1 MKQCP
6 FCKTK
11 IKDGWISCPIC
22 SYTWT
27 CLECKGEIE
36 SDWVICPFC
45 GTKISQPPIVEIS
58 LKESYCMPEPQWD
71 KNQIERDIKEFDDKF
86 KPWFETAVSKVPL
99 SYPVAWI
106 LIGQIMFFFYY
117 IIAKYHNESD
127 MLFHDGGF
135 FIIIFIVC
143 LMVAVTYAI
152 KKIRAFY
159 LQTSKVVNLSHDQLK
174 RFYEKNLNQ
183 MFNTRYMQMGGVAV
197 IAMLYFTLMNL
208 GIWYKSP
215 ALTFSYLVISLL
227 AAFLW
232 GNCLII
238 IYKFI
243 LMIHKIGNLP
253 LKLNLHHPDKVGGM
267 RPFAELSLR
276 FSMLAIGLS
285 IIIIFWFVISPW
297 EHKATF
303 LWYAVLFW
311 ITLGDT
317 IGVLLF
323 IGPLISIHNTLVK
336 FKEDELDEVLLL
348 KERIIKESYSFTK
361 SKTLEDINID
371 TQTKETI
378 KKIDESFNRLK
389 ELKTW
394 PFDFKQVSQLGLSV
408 IIPLVVIILNKLL
421 EFK

>member
-1 MKQCP
+1 MEQCP
-6 FCKTK
+6 FCETK
-11 IKDGWISCPIC
+11 IEDGWISCPIC

-27 CLECKGEIE
+27 CLECKKKIE

-58 LKESYCMPEPQWD
+58 LKEQCFMSESYMD
-71 KNQIERDIKEFDDKF
+71 RNQIEMDMKEFGDRF

-99 SYPVAWI
+99 SYPVTWI
-106 LIGQIMFFFYY
+106 LIGQIMFFFHY

-127 MLFHDGGF
+127 VLFHDGSF
-135 FIIIFIVC
+135 VIIIFIVC
-143 LMVAVTYAI
+143 LMVAFTYGI
-152 KKIRAFY
+152 KKIREFY

-174 RFYEKNLNQ
+174 KFYEKNLNN
-183 MFNTRYMQMGGVAV
+183 MFNTRYMLMGGVV
-197 IAMLYFTLMNL
+197 VVAMFYVTLVNL

-215 ALTFSYLVISLL
+215 ALAFSYLVISLT

-232 GNCLII
+232 GNCLMP

-276 FSMLAIGLS
+276 FSMFAIGLS
-285 IIIIFWFVISPW
+285 IIIIFWFIISPW
-297 EHKATF
+297 VHKPTF
-303 LWYAVLFW
+303 FWYIVLFW
-311 ITLGDT
+311 IALGDT

-323 IGPLISIHNTLVK
+323 IGPLISIHNTLLK
-336 FKEDELDEVLLL
+336 FKADELDEVLML
-348 KERIIKESYSFTK
+348 KERIIKESYFFTK
-361 SKTLEDINID
+361 SKTLEDINMD

-378 KKIDESFNRLK
+378 KKIDESFSRLK

-394 PFDFKQVSQLGLSV
+394 PFDFGQVSQLGVSM
-408 IIPLVVIILNKLL
+408 IIPLIVVTLDKLL
-421 EFK
+421 GFK